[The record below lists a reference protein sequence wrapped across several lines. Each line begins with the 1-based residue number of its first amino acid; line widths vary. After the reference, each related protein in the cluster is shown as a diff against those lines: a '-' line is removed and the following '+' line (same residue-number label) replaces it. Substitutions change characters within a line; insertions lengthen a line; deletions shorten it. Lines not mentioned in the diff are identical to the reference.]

1 VDGVQF
7 MGRVYL
13 AGIAALFI
21 VVFGQLQAQ
30 GSNEQANEEIAEGR
44 AMVRA
49 GVDEII
55 REELALT
62 AEEAELFWPT
72 YAAYRSETR
81 ALMDRYTAMITE
93 YMGRYD
99 RGDLSD
105 EYASDLMETFFSIKR
120 DLLDV
125 KMKYLPKF
133 KKSLP
138 ALKVARFYQLENKI
152 EAEID
157 AQLALA
163 VPLIEPA

>member
-1 VDGVQF
+1 

>member
-1 VDGVQF
+1 
-7 MGRVYL
+7 MGGVYL

-30 GSNEQANEEIAEGR
+30 GFNEQANEEIAEGR

>member
-1 VDGVQF
+1 

-30 GSNEQANEEIAEGR
+30 GSNEQANEE
-44 AMVRA
+44 M
-49 GVDEII
+49 II

-105 EYASDLMETFFSIKR
+105 EYASDLMETFFSIKHSR
-120 DLLDV
+120 N
-125 KMKYLPKF
+125 P
-133 KKSLP
+133 SL
-138 ALKVARFYQLENKI
+138 RSR
-152 EAEID
+152 
-157 AQLALA
+157 
-163 VPLIEPA
+163 

>member
-1 VDGVQF
+1 
-7 MGRVYL
+7 MGRLYMV
-13 AGIAALFI
+13 GIALFFI
-21 VVFGQLQAQ
+21 AVFGQLRAQ
-30 GSNEQANEEIAEGR
+30 GLNQQAEEEIAQGR

-49 GVDEII
+49 GFDEII

-62 AEEAELFWPT
+62 AEEGELFWPA

-99 RGDLSD
+99 SGDLSD
-105 EYASDLMETFFSIKR
+105 EYASDLMETFLGIKQELLDIKR
-120 DLLDV
+120 N
-125 KMKYLPKF
+125 YLPKF
-133 KKSLP
+133 KEVLP

-157 AQLALA
+157 VQLASV
-163 VPLIEPA
+163 VPLIESN

>member
-125 KMKYLPKF
+125 KMKYLPTF

>member
-1 VDGVQF
+1 MDGVQF

-30 GSNEQANEEIAEGR
+30 GFNEQANEEIAEGR

>member
-1 VDGVQF
+1 

-21 VVFGQLQAQ
+21 AVFGQLQAQ

-44 AMVRA
+44 AMLRA

>member
-1 VDGVQF
+1 MDGVQF

-21 VVFGQLQAQ
+21 AVFGQLQAQ

>member
-1 VDGVQF
+1 

-21 VVFGQLQAQ
+21 AVFGQLQAQ

-44 AMVRA
+44 AMLRA

-157 AQLALA
+157 AHLALA

>member
-1 VDGVQF
+1 

-30 GSNEQANEEIAEGR
+30 GFNEQANEEIAEGR

>member
-1 VDGVQF
+1 

-72 YAAYRSETR
+72 YAAYRSET
-81 ALMDRYTAMITE
+81 YTAMITE

-125 KMKYLPKF
+125 KMKYLPTF

-138 ALKVARFYQLENKI
+138 ALKVARFYQSTREQDRGRNRCAAGTGCAAHRASLGFGN
-152 EAEID
+152 ATG
-157 AQLALA
+157 
-163 VPLIEPA
+163 

>member
-1 VDGVQF
+1 MDGVQF

>member
-1 VDGVQF
+1 
-7 MGRVYL
+7 
-13 AGIAALFI
+13 
-21 VVFGQLQAQ
+21 
-30 GSNEQANEEIAEGR
+30 
-44 AMVRA
+44 
-49 GVDEII
+49 
-55 REELALT
+55 
-62 AEEAELFWPT
+62 
-72 YAAYRSETR
+72 
-81 ALMDRYTAMITE
+81 MDRYTAMITE

-125 KMKYLPKF
+125 KMKYLPTF

>member
-1 VDGVQF
+1 

-21 VVFGQLQAQ
+21 AVFGQLQAQ

>member
-1 VDGVQF
+1 
-7 MGRVYL
+7 
-13 AGIAALFI
+13 
-21 VVFGQLQAQ
+21 
-30 GSNEQANEEIAEGR
+30 
-44 AMVRA
+44 
-49 GVDEII
+49 
-55 REELALT
+55 
-62 AEEAELFWPT
+62 
-72 YAAYRSETR
+72 
-81 ALMDRYTAMITE
+81 MDRYTAMITE

>member
-1 VDGVQF
+1 

-21 VVFGQLQAQ
+21 AVFGQLQAQ

-105 EYASDLMETFFSIKR
+105 EYASELMETFFSIKR